1 MFSRRIDAS
10 RFGLIY
16 AGAQKNMGPA
26 GTTLVVIREDMMGK
40 VERSI
45 PSMLNYKIHAEAGSM
60 YNTPPVYSIY
70 VSMLTLRWI
79 KRSEEHTSELQSLIR
94 ISYAVFCLKKKTTN

>member
-1 MFSRRIDAS
+1 MSSDMFSRRIDAS

-45 PSMLNYKIHAEAGSM
+45 PSMLNYKIHAEAGS
-60 YNTPPVYSIY
+60 
-70 VSMLTLRWI
+70 
-79 KRSEEHTSELQSLIR
+79 RSEEYTSELQSLMR
-94 ISYAVFCLKKKTTN
+94 ISYAVFCLKKTKNYTQIQHSTDNDGT